1 MSEKYCPLHLP
12 FHFTVEWPFRQVGI
26 PTFLQD
32 KKTRFHH
39 LFKNNLLTIYNLN
52 AIIKLSKGRE
62 EALGEV
68 RESIPS
74 NDGEWKG
81 VSPMYCETESQ
92 TIACTGRTLL
102 QAVAREVPVQRL

>member
-1 MSEKYCPLHLP
+1 M
-12 FHFTVEWPFRQVGI
+12 
-26 PTFLQD
+26 
-32 KKTRFHH
+32 
-39 LFKNNLLTIYNLN
+39 YNLD

-62 EALGEV
+62 ETLGEV

-92 TIACTGRTLL
+92 TIACTGRAPV
-102 QAVAREVPVQRL
+102 QAVTREVPVQRL